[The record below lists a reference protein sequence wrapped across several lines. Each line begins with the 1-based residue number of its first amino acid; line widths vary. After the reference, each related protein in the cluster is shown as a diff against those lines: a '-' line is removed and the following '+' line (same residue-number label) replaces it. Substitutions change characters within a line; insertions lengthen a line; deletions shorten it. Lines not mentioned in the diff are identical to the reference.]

1 MRSKKF
7 LLFFIFICS
16 FLYLSSSFGASLSSE
31 YQKNITAFFKLSKNK
46 GKAKYRDNWLRLSKN
61 FLNIYKKTPK
71 SSLGAKSLYYVG
83 RTYEELGKRSHLKND
98 FLEAIDYFR
107 RVTLH
112 FPNHSWTDDAQFKI
126 AGIYLN
132 YFKDETRAYVELLKV
147 VYSYPQGDKHKEAQE
162 LLNKLDQK
170 KLAKSSSKAAKP
182 TLTLKKISQPTP
194 NTTQLTN
201 IRHWSSDDYTR
212 IVLDLEEET
221 KYFYKLLQPDPKL
234 GTPYRLFVDLKNS
247 SLSKDLPPNQS
258 IADGILK
265 RVRVGKHSKDEV
277 RVVLDIEN
285 IKDYRLF
292 SLNNPYRIVIDVF
305 ANKKETTPS
314 TSTSK
319 QIHIDPK
326 FKQQIA
332 SQNLIEQ
339 LGLKVKTILL
349 DAGHG
354 GKDPGAVSHGI
365 KEKDINLRMVKI
377 LGKLLQEKGFK
388 VLYTR
393 TSDLFIPL
401 EERTAIANSKKADL
415 FISIHCNAHRSSKIR
430 GLEIYYLNLTKS
442 KDALRVAARENAVS
456 EKSISDLQLILTE
469 LMLNSKITESR
480 DLAKLARRNC
490 VQKVKPIYSSLL
502 DHGVKEA
509 PFYVLMGAK
518 MPAILVEMG
527 YITNAK
533 DRKQLTSYS
542 YLKALALGLVEAILQ
557 YKKETEKVAEFATP
571 GKS

>member
-1 MRSKKF
+1 MRTKKTF
-7 LLFFIFICS
+7 LFFIFALS
-16 FLYLSSSFGASLSSE
+16 FFYLSSDPGLGASLSSE
-31 YQKNITAFFKLSKNK
+31 YQKNITAFFKLNKNK
-46 GKAKYRDNWLRLSKN
+46 VRAKYRDNWLRLSKN
-61 FLNIYKKTPK
+61 FLAIYKKIPK
-71 SSLGAKSLYYVG
+71 SSLGAKALYYVG
-83 RTYEELGKRSHLKND
+83 RTYEELGKRSHLKRD

-107 RVTLH
+107 RFTLH
-112 FPNHSWTDDAQFKI
+112 FPNHSWADDAQFKI
-126 AGIYLN
+126 ANIYLN
-132 YFKDETRAYVELLKV
+132 NLKDETRAYVELLKV
-147 VYSYPQGDKHKEAQE
+147 VYSYPHGDNTSKAQA
-162 LLNKLDQK
+162 LLNKLDQQ
-170 KLAKSSSKAAKP
+170 KLAQSSPKNAKIP
-182 TLTLKKISQPTP
+182 LKIKNPIPES
-194 NTTQLTN
+194 NQLTN
-201 IRHWSSDDYTR
+201 IRHWSSDEYTR
-212 IVLDLEEET
+212 IVLDLEKET
-221 KYFYKLLQPDPKL
+221 KYFYKLLNPDPKL
-234 GTPYRLFVDLKNS
+234 GTPYRLFIDLKDT
-247 SLSKDLPPNQS
+247 SLAKNLPTNQV

-265 RVRVGKHSKDEV
+265 RVRVGKHSQNEV
-277 RVVLDIEN
+277 RAVLDIEN

-292 SLNNPYRIVIDVF
+292 SLNDPYRIVIDVF
-305 ANKKETTPS
+305 ADKGEKPVQS
-314 TSTSK
+314 GSK
-319 QIHIDPK
+319 QVHLDPK
-326 FKQQIA
+326 LKQQIA

-339 LGLKVKTILL
+339 LGLKVKTIML

-354 GKDPGAVSHGI
+354 GKDPGAISNGI

-393 TSDLFIPL
+393 TRDVFIPL
-401 EERTAIANSKKADL
+401 EERTALANSQKADL

-442 KDALRVAARENAVS
+442 KNALRVAARENAVS

-480 DLAKLARRNC
+480 DLANLARKQC
-490 VQKVKPIYSSLL
+490 VQKVKPIYASLL

-527 YITNAK
+527 YITNPQ

-542 YLKALALGLVEAILQ
+542 YLKTLALGLVEAILQ
-557 YKKETEKVAEFATP
+557 YKKETEKVAEFVSP